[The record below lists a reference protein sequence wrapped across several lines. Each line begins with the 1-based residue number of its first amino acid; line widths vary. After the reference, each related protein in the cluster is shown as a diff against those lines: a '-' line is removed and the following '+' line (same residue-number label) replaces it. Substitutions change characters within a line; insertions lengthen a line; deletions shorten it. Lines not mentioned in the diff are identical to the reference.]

1 VARGVHYPTFGGANY
16 EFVWRQIRDYYFACA
31 WFDVYE
37 FLEYVLTTC
46 PQNKLVRKRINDTLL
61 RENSGFRLIGD
72 CFAPISD
79 EVEIQEV
86 SVAAGSPFAPV
97 SEHLGS
103 ALDHLSSKVNP
114 DYRNSIKESISAV
127 EAMARVVTGDQKATL
142 GDALKTLETRGAL
155 HPAMKEAFSKMYG
168 YTSNAEGIRHALV
181 SESNVTQADARY
193 FLVVCSAFVNLLK
206 AQVR

>member
-1 VARGVHYPTFGGANY
+1 
-16 EFVWRQIRDYYFACA
+16 
-31 WFDVYE
+31 
-37 FLEYVLTTC
+37 
-46 PQNKLVRKRINDTLL
+46 
-61 RENSGFRLIGD
+61 
-72 CFAPISD
+72 
-79 EVEIQEV
+79 
-86 SVAAGSPFAPV
+86 
-97 SEHLGS
+97 
-103 ALDHLSSKVNP
+103 LSSKVNP